1 MAFIPNNSTGTNVVS
16 KGTLFFEKAVM
27 LGTVFGFDSEYVSDW
42 IRIQGMPNIAIS
54 ANGTADGNTITY
66 PLSTIGQVIVK
77 LEIASGN
84 AGEFEAGVALSSQK
98 IGEWTCPLT
107 DTATFDVPTLYQVVE
122 IPTKFV
128 RVVVTIPTGTPVNNY
143 AKLYVRLHASA

>member
-27 LGTVFGFDSEYVSDW
+27 LGTVFGFTTEYISDW
-42 IRIQGMPNIAIS
+42 MRVQGMPNIALS
-54 ANGTADGNTITY
+54 ANGTSDGNAPTY
-66 PLSTIGQVIVK
+66 PDSTIGQVIVR

-84 AGEFEAGVALSSQK
+84 AGEFEAGQSLSGQK

-107 DTATFDVPTLYQVVE
+107 NDANFDVPTLYQFVQV
-122 IPTKFV
+122 PTKFI
-128 RVVVTIPTGTPVNNY
+128 RVVVTIPSGTPVDNY
-143 AKLYVRLHASA
+143 AKLYVRLHTSA